1 MQIPLLPITG
11 DSLFLFCHFSSWKLI
26 YLIPQFTGTF
36 EGNRFSCPSE
46 KLDQGKIMGK
56 SHTKT
61 GHKIKIKWN
70 LKLDTIL
77 FKKNPYLK
85 NNQ

>member
-1 MQIPLLPITG
+1 MSGKERHNTIVITAHPLPHHPDHPLH
-11 DSLFLFCHFSSWKLI
+11 S
-26 YLIPQFTGTF
+26 Y
-36 EGNRFSCPSE
+36 SCPSE